1 MLLQATAQSATK
13 PGELDAAHFQQ
24 HWSVAFWR
32 DFRLPAELTSD
43 GQPIGNRREISAPC
57 VYWDACTLRLFGS
70 LVI

>member
-1 MLLQATAQSATK
+1 MSLQATAQSAAK

-43 GQPIGNRREISAPC
+43 GQPIGNRHGIRTPQI
-57 VYWDACTLRLFGS
+57 R
-70 LVI
+70 